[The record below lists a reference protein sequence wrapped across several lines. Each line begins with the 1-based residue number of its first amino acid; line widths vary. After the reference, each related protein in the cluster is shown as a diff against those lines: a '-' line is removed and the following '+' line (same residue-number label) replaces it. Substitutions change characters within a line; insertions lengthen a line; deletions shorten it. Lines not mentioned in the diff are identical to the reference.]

1 MSFVFRILALLILA
15 APFAIAS
22 GSASA
27 ESDSDGGAKPTLNG
41 IKILNR
47 DSSSTGKS
55 NKRNSNNG
63 KSKPKPKS
71 SARKSDGKGR
81 KKPIADPYAPAKRPK
96 ARKATAAKK
105 KDRTAPAKK
114 RANATKNKRPNAKA
128 ERRPQTKRQTA
139 RTPKPKRDTDRNRRR
154 SSRSADSDPWRT
166 RRTDRN
172 DRWREAGRDRRYY
185 DDDPPIDGWDAR
197 PGYDDEYFDPEEL
210 GEPLPS
216 RGRYSDYARRWEGRP
231 ARRSNRSRSNPRRHC
246 RRLTLACEEGIR
258 WACRR
263 WVEACG

>member
-22 GSASA
+22 GAASA

-47 DSSSTGKS
+47 DSSS
-55 NKRNSNNG
+55 
-63 KSKPKPKS
+63 KSKSKSKPKS

-81 KKPIADPYAPAKRPK
+81 NKPVADPYAPVKRPK

-105 KDRTAPAKK
+105 KQAAPPKK
-114 RANATKNKRPNAKA
+114 DANAAKGKRSKAKA
-128 ERRPQTKRQTA
+128 ERRTQKKRQTA
-139 RTPKPKRDTDRNRRR
+139 RTPKPKSDTDRSRRR

-166 RRTDRN
+166 RRTDRD

-210 GEPLPS
+210 GGPLPS

-231 ARRSNRSRSNPRRHC
+231 ARRSDRSRINPRRHC